1 MVVAQMGYAQ
11 LMAATDAYIE
21 VLIDSDQPVELRDFV
36 AAFTSIGNR
45 YARYMKENHPDLD
58 EDASVFIRDVRR
70 GSIIA
75 ELLPSFASLVG
86 HMDQAVIVEQF
97 VKSYGQRLACYF
109 NAEGRAERASKGELS
124 DFIGSIGAIANAKN
138 GTGHIRA
145 ITYENKKRQVRASI
159 KFNSSTARTAVNEI
173 QRHKKRIGC

>member
-1 MVVAQMGYAQ
+1 MVAAQMGYEQ

-45 YARYMKENHPDLD
+45 YARYMKENHPNLD
-58 EDASVFIRDVRR
+58 EGARVFIRDIRP

-75 ELLPSFASLVG
+75 ELLPSFASLIS

-109 NAEGRAERASKGELS
+109 NAGGRAERASKGELS
-124 DFIGSIGAIANAKN
+124 DFIGSISAIASAQD
-138 GTGHIRA
+138 GTGHIQA
-145 ITYENKKRQVRASI
+145 IAYEDKKRQVRASI
-159 KFNSSTARTAVNEI
+159 KFNSLRVRPESL
-173 QRHKKRIGC
+173 